1 MTKTAWELTT
11 YTCEDGKQCL
21 VIRNT
26 ISDSKLGALSLDHRS
41 IGEEI
46 VLTLNLLEK
55 QVTNLTSGIKRCRN
69 SNRLLHRDF
78 DRLWEMCLDKG
89 WTEDELIK
97 ELEQ

>member
-1 MTKTAWELTT
+1 MSKKVWELAE
-11 YTCEDGKQCL
+11 YTCQDGKPCL
-21 VIRNT
+21 VIRDT
-26 ISDSKLGALSLDHRS
+26 ISDSKMGALSLDHRS

-46 VLTLNLLEK
+46 VATLNVLEI
-55 QVTNLTSGIKRCRN
+55 QVNGLTNGIKRCRN

-78 DRLWEMCLDKG
+78 DRLWEMCIDKG

>member
-1 MTKTAWELTT
+1 MPDIWELAN
-11 YTCEDGKQCL
+11 YTCQDGTSCL

-55 QVTNLTSGIKRCRN
+55 QVRGLTSGIKRCRN
-69 SNRLLHRDF
+69 SNRLLRRDF